1 MPETTISKDTQLTP
15 KQEKFVFYLIQGKSQ
30 RQAFIEAYPKAK
42 KWKEDHVDS
51 QACKTLKIPKV
62 HQRYEELLKKA
73 ESEAVMS
80 AADRQKW
87 LSDIVKTGM
96 INVDGVD
103 IPVKSEQ
110 RLKAMDILNKMS
122 GEYVTKIETSDEG
135 FNININI
142 GYEKES

>member
-1 MPETTISKDTQLTP
+1 MPETTISKGKLTP
-15 KQEKFVFYLIQGKSQ
+15 QQEKFVFYLIQGKSQ
-30 RQAFIEAYPKAK
+30 RQAYYEAYPNSR
-42 KWKEDHVDS
+42 KWQEKSVDS
-51 QACKTLKIPKV
+51 AASNLLKNNKV
-62 HQRYEELLKKA
+62 AIRYYELLKKA
-73 ESEAVMS
+73 ENEAVMS

-122 GEYVTKIETSDEG
+122 GEYITKIETTDEG
-135 FNININI
+135 FNINISI